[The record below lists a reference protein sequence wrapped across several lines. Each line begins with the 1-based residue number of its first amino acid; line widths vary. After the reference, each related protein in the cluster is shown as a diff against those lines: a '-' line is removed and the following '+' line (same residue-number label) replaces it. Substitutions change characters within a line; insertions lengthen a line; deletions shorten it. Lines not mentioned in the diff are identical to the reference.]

1 MKRIYLVKVFHD
13 VAAAF
18 SDEEKAQN
26 YMNTYLY
33 ALEGSTSIVS
43 LPLDDEELMVDN
55 PDPNNAELKADL
67 FGETEPK
74 KAPTT
79 QKKEEE
85 TDADEHPLISFLK
98 LLSTLTDDEEEDK

>member
-43 LPLDDEELMVDN
+43 LPLDDEELIVDN
-55 PDPNNAELKADL
+55 PDPNNAELKADNDARKFAMAMSEKVEKQL
-67 FGETEPK
+67 R
-74 KAPTT
+74 
-79 QKKEEE
+79 EEIRL
-85 TDADEHPLISFLK
+85 LIGK
-98 LLSTLTDDEEEDK
+98 LSMCGGVLR